1 MNDLC
6 GAYVRR
12 QEMVCTEADLITY
25 GDKVL
30 LDGEVIYVRMN
41 DGSIKQKMGNG
52 TMPVFDLPFTDF
64 GIEKVDAAAQKALTE
79 IVDAKVKML
88 GEIAIA
94 GNIVQT
100 PGESETVVMS
110 QKAITDAVNGIS
122 EDLDAE
128 IANRETAILA
138 NAHEVRKEINSE
150 MLRAKKAER
159 ELEEKFTAPTQEAVN
174 QWLENNPEATTTV
187 VDESLTDAKFTQK
200 LKQQTIKD
208 YVTPQMY
215 GAVGDGVTDDTD
227 ALQDAIDS
235 GIAVRIPKGEYLVTR
250 KIFTQ
255 PNTDIRGFGNTS
267 VIKCESEMDL
277 FMVAYATK
285 ISNLKIVLDNPDVV
299 MDGAIFKMNEESLA
313 TSEPVHAANVRSFIS
328 NILIEINGA
337 VVTSGHLACFETSL
351 KSNWGLSGTRK
362 GFYGFNVN
370 NVTAMCITTAKVGY
384 FYRSYA
390 AKDNWITSV
399 QFSNCGMIGQRWCF
413 FMGYTDEEMFNETY
427 RGDCCLTAY
436 NVFHQKTDTNCEGF
450 LFQRAGTRVSLYGCE
465 PWDWKVRGPE
475 STRYPYVIDK
485 ALVTATASYW
495 LDNPSGMIKQY
506 KLVEKVNNEYV
517 YTPLTDSDYT
527 TYYAFLKVPFSAKFF
542 RRAQCLSDGNSKIAL
557 IASVKMPTLAFRTI
571 TFEHHYKT
579 QRINCCVWLQQDGT
593 VSINLNDELNHRFSF
608 YYTIVDGVFNLYHVS
623 TTVFDAQVSVVK
635 TDSVTNSIEHFSGKG
650 APYSDYCFTVNA
662 LDITDDVYLDEL
674 PEGAILL
681 TPVIPS
687 KPHIITSPNG
697 SRFEVT
703 VSDDGTLS
711 AKPC

>member
-1 MNDLC
+1 MSTEN
-6 GAYVRR
+6 AAAVVRR
-12 QEMVCTEADLITY
+12 QELTCTEDELLLY
-25 GDKVL
+25 PNKVL
-30 LDGEVIYVRMN
+30 AENEVLYVRMN
-41 DGSIKQKMGNG
+41 DGTIRMKMGDG
-52 TMPVFDLPFTDF
+52 STGVAELEFS
-64 GIEKVDAAAQKALTE
+64 KVIDPE
-79 IVDAKVKML
+79 IVQ
-88 GEIAIA
+88 AI
-94 GNIVQT
+94 GD
-100 PGESETVVMS
+100 SETAVMS
-110 QKAITDAVNGIS
+110 QKAVTDLTDGIKETLSREIQARENSIAVT
-122 EDLDAE
+122 D
-128 IANRETAILA
+128 R
-138 NAHEVRKEINSE
+138 EVRKAITAE
-150 MLRAKKAER
+150 MLRAKRVER
-159 ELEEKFTAPTQEAVN
+159 ELEQAFTAPTKEAVN
-174 QWLENNPEATTTV
+174 QWLEDHPEVTATV
-187 VDESLTDAKFTQK
+187 ADASLTEEKLAPR
-200 LKQQTIKD
+200 LKQQAIKD

-370 NVTAMCITTAKVGY
+370 NVTAMCAIGAKVGY

-450 LFQRAGTRVSLYGCE
+450 LFQRTGTRVSLYGCE
-465 PWDWKVRGPE
+465 PWDWTVRGPE

-495 LDNPSGMIKQY
+495 LDNPSGMIQQY
-506 KLVEKVNNEYV
+506 KLVEKVDNEYV
-517 YTPLTDSDYT
+517 YTPLTHSDYT

-557 IASVKMPTLAFRTI
+557 IASVKMPTVPFRTI
-571 TFEHHYKT
+571 TFEYHYKT
-579 QRINCCVWLQQDGT
+579 YRILCCVMLMQDGSVT
-593 VSINLNDELNHRFSF
+593 LNIDNELNNKSSF

-623 TTVFDAQVSVVK
+623 TTVFDAKVAVVK